1 MAAELPQAL
10 IDSLQTATGFDEK
23 TFRNIHRSGGQVVSV
38 RLNPA
43 KAAEPGQLPFFNNVL
58 AEKVPWNKYGYYLK
72 ERPLFTIDPLFH
84 AGAYYV
90 QEASSMFLQEV
101 MQQVCD
107 LSGDMQVLDLCAA
120 PGGKSTLIQS
130 IISKNSLLVSN
141 EVIKTRA
148 GILAENITKWGAAN
162 VVVTNNDPK
171 DFKRLPSFFDCIV
184 IDAPCSGSGM
194 FRKDPDVITEWSLN
208 NVVLCSQRQQ
218 RIIADV
224 SDSLKP
230 GGILIY
236 STCSYSVEED
246 EAIAD
251 WLKENY
257 DMSSLRLNTEPA
269 WGIVETVS
277 SKHQCYGYR
286 FYPGQV
292 KGEGFFIAAFRKE
305 SGGERS
311 SKEKRPAVK
320 NMLASKAEEKIAS
333 AFLKNAAEY
342 KFLKWQNDILAI
354 PAAIQEAAVEV
365 QQNMYIK
372 KAGINM
378 GSIIREELIPSHE
391 LALSPAAS
399 GILPRLDVDEA
410 TALDYLRRK
419 DIQVETDLRGWVV
432 ISYKGI
438 ALGLVKILSNRV
450 NNYYP
455 KDWRILN
462 K

>member
-23 TFRNIHRSGGQVVSV
+23 AFREVHDSGEQLVSV

-43 KAAEPGQLPFFNNVL
+43 KLADAGQVPFLKEIL
-58 AEKVPWNKYGYYLK
+58 AEKVPWNTYGHYLK
-72 ERPLFTIDPLFH
+72 ERPLFTVDPLFH

-90 QEASSMFLQEV
+90 QEASSMFLQEA

-107 LSGDMQVLDLCAA
+107 LSKDLQVLDLCAA

-171 DFKRLPSFFDCIV
+171 DFKRLSSFFDCIV

-194 FRKDPDVITEWSLN
+194 FRKDPGAITEWSLN
-208 NVVLCSQRQQ
+208 NVELCSQRQQ

-224 SDSLKP
+224 FDSLKP

-246 EAIAD
+246 ESIAD
-251 WLKENY
+251 WLKDNY
-257 DMSSLRLNTEPA
+257 DMASLPLNTEPV

-277 SKHQCYGYR
+277 PKHQCYGYR
-286 FYPGQV
+286 FYPGNV

-305 SGGERS
+305 SGEERR
-311 SKEKRPAVK
+311 SKEKKQPAK
-320 NMLASKAEEKIAS
+320 NTLPSKAEEKTAAS
-333 AFLKNAAEY
+333 FLKDAGEY
-342 KFLKWQNDILAI
+342 KFIKWQDDMLAV
-354 PAAIQEAAVEV
+354 PAAIQEAVTEV

-378 GSIIREELIPSHE
+378 GSIIRNELIPSHE
-391 LALSPAAS
+391 LALSAAAS
-399 GILPRLDVDEA
+399 GILPRLEVDEA

-419 DIQVETDLRGWVV
+419 DIQAATDLRGWAV
-432 ISYKGI
+432 ITYSGI
-438 ALGLVKILSNRV
+438 ALGLVKILANRV